1 MLTRERSVA
10 RPFLKLSAIGLT
22 SSRFDGFRVTY
33 RRFQVR
39 LPAAHRAAIGFTA
52 IGLRRYTPSVSCR
65 CRFPSFL
72 YRLYRPSLRHHPL
85 VAQAGDAGRPQAFT
99 IGSNQDDFNVRRIFR

>member
-39 LPAAHRAAIGFTA
+39 LLGRVFRYRAAIGFTA
-52 IGLRRYTPSVSCR
+52 IGL
-65 CRFPSFL
+65 
-72 YRLYRPSLRHHPL
+72 
-85 VAQAGDAGRPQAFT
+85 
-99 IGSNQDDFNVRRIFR
+99 

>member
-52 IGLRRYTPSVSCR
+52 IGL
-65 CRFPSFL
+65 
-72 YRLYRPSLRHHPL
+72 
-85 VAQAGDAGRPQAFT
+85 
-99 IGSNQDDFNVRRIFR
+99 